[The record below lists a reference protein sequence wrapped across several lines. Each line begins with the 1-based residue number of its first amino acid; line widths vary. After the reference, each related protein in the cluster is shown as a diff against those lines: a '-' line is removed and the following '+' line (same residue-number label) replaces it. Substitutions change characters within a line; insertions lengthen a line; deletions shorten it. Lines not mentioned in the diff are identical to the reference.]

1 MKKPV
6 ILCVD
11 DDKVILFSL
20 KQQLKRHFQTD
31 YGIETAETGEEA
43 LEIVEE
49 MLDEGIEL
57 PIAISDQIMPG
68 MKGHELLKHIHAL
81 SPKTFSILLTG
92 QADAEAIGSAVNHA
106 NLYRYLSKPWD
117 SSDLNLTV
125 KEALRSYHQE
135 KELAQFYANLEKE
148 VAKRTH
154 ELNNKNHALIKLN
167 QEKNIFLGIAAHD
180 LKNPLSAIQGYAEMI
195 QSDFDEMPK
204 DEIIEIVDHI
214 YTSARQMFGLVKNLL
229 DVNAIEVGQQKIS
242 LTTIDIYPILQ
253 KIVEHY
259 RRLAEKKNIQLQ
271 CRDAKEQYYAR
282 AEENTIHQVLDNLIS
297 NAIKYSPPGKYIS
310 VCLAKSHKYVHCKI
324 RDQGPGFTDEDKHK
338 LFGQFSRLSAKP
350 TGGEHSTGLGLFIVK
365 KLVEAMQGKVW
376 CESQLG
382 QGATFII
389 ELPVA

>member
-11 DDKVILFSL
+11 DEKVILFSL

-31 YGIETAETGEEA
+31 YCIEIAESGKEA

-49 MLDEGIEL
+49 LLEDEVEL
-57 PIAISDQIMPG
+57 PIVISDQMMPG
-68 MKGHELLKHIHAL
+68 MKGHELLKHIHIL

-92 QADAEAIGSAVNHA
+92 QADAEVIGSAVNNA
-106 NLYRYLSKPWD
+106 NLYRYLSKPWNFA
-117 SSDLNLTV
+117 DLKLTV
-125 KEALRSYHQE
+125 KEALRSYFQE
-135 KELAQFYANLEKE
+135 RQLARFYANLEIE
-148 VAKRTH
+148 VAVRTN
-154 ELNNKNHALIKLN
+154 ELKQKNQALVKLN
-167 QEKNIFLGIAAHD
+167 QEKNVFLGIAAHD

-195 QSDFDEMPK
+195 KCDFDEMPK
-204 DEIIEIVDHI
+204 EEIIEVIDKI
-214 YTSARQMFGLVKNLL
+214 YSSSRQMFGLVKNLL
-229 DVNAIEVGQQKIS
+229 DVNAIEVGKQELS

-253 KIVEHY
+253 SLIEHY
-259 RRLAEKKNIQLQ
+259 RQRAKEKNIQLQ
-271 CRDAKEQYYAR
+271 SQCAEEQYCAM
-282 AEENTIHQVLDNLIS
+282 AEKNTIHQILDNLIS
-297 NAIKYSPPGKYIS
+297 NAVKYSPPGKSIS
-310 VCLAKSHKYVHCKI
+310 IGLAKSNEYIHCEI
-324 RDQGPGFTDEDKHK
+324 QDQGPGLSEEDQQK
-338 LFGQFSRLSAKP
+338 LFGQFTRLTAKP